1 MRAKDKDSH
10 NVTLS
15 EEMSDASLVMF
26 MWYITLNVL
35 LFISAALY
43 LRIRKDI
50 GTFSNLRSV
59 VDNQPQKYIFYQ
71 TFTIVLVKTCCFLF
85 TPAAVYLLNSWYSI
99 ISFIEQAATLCA
111 LMDIFSTP
119 VIVQISY
126 LTCNK
131 RNVDAIFRILNESV
145 CKRMCNPEME
155 HFTSAA
161 VCECTFRFELSLRL
175 ESDKFL
181 PALAKKPTSNSSKSS
196 NHQPV
201 LIV

>member
-1 MRAKDKDSH
+1 
-10 NVTLS
+10 
-15 EEMSDASLVMF
+15 

-71 TFTIVLVKTCCFLF
+71 TFTIVFVKTCSFLF
-85 TPAAVYLLNSWYSI
+85 ITAAAYLGNSWYSI
-99 ISFIEQAATLCA
+99 ISFIEQAAALCA

-126 LTCNK
+126 LSCNK

-145 CKRMCNPEME
+145 CKRMCNPERN
-155 HFTSAA
+155 TSQVQPSVNA
-161 VCECTFRFELSLRL
+161 LSD
-175 ESDKFL
+175 SNFL
-181 PALAKKPTSNSSKSS
+181 S
-196 NHQPV
+196 V
-201 LIV
+201 